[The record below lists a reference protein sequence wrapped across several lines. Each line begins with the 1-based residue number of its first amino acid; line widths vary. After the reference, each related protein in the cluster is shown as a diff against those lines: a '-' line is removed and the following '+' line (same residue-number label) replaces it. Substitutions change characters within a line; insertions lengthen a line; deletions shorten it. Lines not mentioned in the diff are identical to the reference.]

1 MHWFANVTRIGVN
14 QDFCMNTAK
23 GKFYLRKLNYC
34 VSLCYIFNIHRIRYS
49 VRRFLSFLWAS
60 VLSSHTFPSLDSQWC
75 YSILIRQFQV
85 PFNFSQL
92 VVSQKSFLV
101 QNTSLYI
108 YIYTWV
114 LFRCSPHLTWTKIN
128 PFTISRSR
136 EENHLSILLAPN
148 IVITAAFGHGVL
160 TSSVCSSQ
168 DDIKGGAVL
177 HFPFLM
183 EQLYS
188 KQTLSEH
195 VLHLRCEP

>member
-1 MHWFANVTRIGVN
+1 MSHVLVSIKISAWT
-14 QDFCMNTAK
+14 K
-23 GKFYLRKLNYC
+23 GKFYSRKLNYC
-34 VSLCYIFNIHRIRYS
+34 LSLCYIFNIHRIHYS

-60 VLSSHTFPSLDSQWC
+60 VLSPHILSSLDSQC
-75 YSILIRQFQV
+75 TLIGQFQV

-101 QNTSLYI
+101 QNSSLYI

-114 LFRCSPHLTWTKIN
+114 LCRCSPHLTWTKIK
-128 PFTISRSR
+128 PFTISHSR

-148 IVITAAFGHGVL
+148 ILITAAFGHGVL

-168 DDIKGGAVL
+168 DDIKGGAVW

-183 EQLYS
+183 EQLYF